1 MERSARFT
9 QTIGA
14 LVHFYVERAQH
25 TPEEAVRAN
34 QEL

>member
-9 QTIGA
+9 QAISA
-14 LVHFYVERAQH
+14 LVYFHAERAQH
-25 TPEEAVRAN
+25 TPDKAVRAN